1 MKIAFDARMYG
12 TENGGIGRYIVKLL
26 DELQKIDKKNSY
38 TILLRKKYYASL
50 NFPTKWSKELLDVRH
65 YSFKEQILVYS
76 KLKSIKADLI
86 HFPHF
91 NVPVLCNE
99 PYVITIHDLLMHKR
113 TGSEA
118 TTLPMLPYLVKR
130 RGYKTVIN
138 HAIKSAKKII
148 VPTNFVKNEISKNY
162 PASTEQLN
170 VIYEG
175 VDSSVFGQKPSTN
188 YLRTNKIQRPYFL
201 YVGNVYPHKNVDRAI
216 EATAALNNMGKKAA
230 LVIVTPRNIFQDRL
244 NKFTEKHNAKEFVH
258 FTGYVEDH
266 DLSALYKNAAA
277 FVYPSKEEGF
287 GLPGLE
293 AMANETIVLASDIP
307 VFKEVYKDNAIYF
320 NPLDFSSIEKKME
333 EVLEIEDK
341 KKQELISKAK
351 EFSEQYTWRKNAE
364 ETLKIYESSLSL

>member
-1 MKIAFDARMYG
+1 MKIVFDARMYG

-38 TILLRKKYYASL
+38 TILLRKKYYESL
-50 NFPTKWSKELLDVRH
+50 NFSSKWSKELLDVRH

-76 KLKSIKADLI
+76 KLKSIKADLV

-148 VPTNFVKNEISKNY
+148 VPTNFVKNEIAKNY
-162 PASTEQLN
+162 PASTEQLK
-170 VIYEG
+170 VVYEG
-175 VDSSVFGQKPSTN
+175 VDSSVFSQKPSTN
-188 YLRTNKIQRPYFL
+188 YLRIHKIQRPYFL
-201 YVGNVYPHKNVDRAI
+201 YVGNVYPHKNVERAI
-216 EATAALNNMGKKAA
+216 EAAAALNRSGTQAT
-230 LVIVTPRNIFQDRL
+230 LVVVTPRNVFQDRL
-244 NKFTEKHNAKEFVH
+244 NRFVEKHNAKEFVH
-258 FTGYVEDH
+258 FTGYVEDR

-320 NPLDFSSIEKKME
+320 NPLDFSSIEKKMKDA
-333 EVLEIEDK
+333 LEITDK

-351 EFSEQYTWRKNAE
+351 EFSKQYTWRKNAE